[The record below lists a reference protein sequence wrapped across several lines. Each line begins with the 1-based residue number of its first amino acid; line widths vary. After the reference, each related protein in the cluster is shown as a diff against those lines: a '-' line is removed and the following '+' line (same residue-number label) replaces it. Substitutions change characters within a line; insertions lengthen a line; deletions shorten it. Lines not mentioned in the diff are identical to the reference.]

1 MRNRS
6 EQPLPNRRILVC
18 KWEHRP
24 DGEIIKDY
32 DEINSNDYKSCYYD
46 SWEYINK
53 NEVKNGK

>member
-1 MRNRS
+1 MRNKS
-6 EQPLPNRRILVC
+6 EQPLPNRMIIVC
-18 KWEHRP
+18 KWKHTP

-53 NEVKNGK
+53 EEE